1 MRVRIDQARQHRHI
15 AEILDWAAGELT
27 NGGDPAI
34 VDRHRPAR
42 DWRLDD
48 RQNPG
53 CPKCGR
59 QYEAIKSS
67 ASSALSVANAYPRC
81 PRFPRLPLNVP
92 RRPRFPWLMPVRGIR
107 GSLLLLRGAA
117 RGVVHQLRRTA
128 GVAV

>member
-53 CPKCGR
+53 CPKCSR
-59 QYEAIKSS
+59 QYEAIKSSASSALSVASFECS

-81 PRFPRLPLNVP
+81 PRFPRLL
-92 RRPRFPWLMPVRGIR
+92 
-107 GSLLLLRGAA
+107 
-117 RGVVHQLRRTA
+117 
-128 GVAV
+128 